1 MTSTPVNRYPIVQ
14 LDLLNDTVVI
24 PVDPNANIDFGDE
37 DSLADKFRQLEI
49 DADLK
54 TKLMEKLT
62 EFWHT
67 DVDKLEAFAYY
78 NDGHYI
84 CQRKRQKYDFKT
96 ESSYWTDYQFKAATS
111 EQARELAIIVE
122 AVFHIQQKAK
132 VINSVEKMEKRLKEH
147 NFFESKYLKRIREKG
162 ILLKA
167 TDWRVLPDIEDSY
180 TGEKAMWIAWR
191 AKIRSIS
198 VPEPGTYA
206 TPLEFAKALYS
217 QTYPIDP
224 KLYRQKYPDGK
235 LEDGVTDAPA
245 FMDENDAEQ
254 WTKYD
259 DDASSDFF
267 NDRLIAHLIMAK
279 QRNSSKTIVRK
290 ELYDVIQTFAIE
302 DIYDDFDGSAFTEWT
317 PSGE

>member
-24 PVDPNANIDFGDE
+24 PVDPNADIDFGDE

-96 ESSYWTDYQFKAATS
+96 ESSYWTDYQFKLATS

-122 AVFHIQQKAK
+122 AVFHIQQKAN
-132 VINSVEKMEKRLKEH
+132 VINSVEKMEKRLKTC
-147 NFFESKYLKRIREKG
+147 S
-162 ILLKA
+162 
-167 TDWRVLPDIEDSY
+167 
-180 TGEKAMWIAWR
+180 
-191 AKIRSIS
+191 
-198 VPEPGTYA
+198 
-206 TPLEFAKALYS
+206 
-217 QTYPIDP
+217 
-224 KLYRQKYPDGK
+224 
-235 LEDGVTDAPA
+235 
-245 FMDENDAEQ
+245 
-254 WTKYD
+254 
-259 DDASSDFF
+259 
-267 NDRLIAHLIMAK
+267 
-279 QRNSSKTIVRK
+279 
-290 ELYDVIQTFAIE
+290 
-302 DIYDDFDGSAFTEWT
+302 
-317 PSGE
+317 